1 MEKQIVDKT
10 SFSEICKILKDNK
23 YDICEC
29 INGVFEVALL
39 FFPCM
44 VCKDIAFITNIVN
57 GATILGAKP
66 IIEKSIKNIAKV
78 FTKKKF
84 TDFTTKYDYAQIAQV
99 LIVFAAY
106 FDSIKLYL
114 PDEERKIKI
123 SSKEKQLLTE
133 SSISQYANFI
143 EENLSKNAEQTA
155 KDIFEYDLSIPDPV
169 ENLKDYLEQ
178 LQKFY
183 EILNKEFLQFYEKLS
198 FFDAMNEEKREHFLT
213 IIRGLPAKAVENYKK
228 QYYQLAIN
236 FNDFFVW
243 TNIEEHKRIQKKL
256 DVGFSEI
263 ARLVSDYCEKSS
275 NSKARNTLEQYRK
288 KYNSYVDTP
297 VVDVSEMNFC
307 STDEII
313 FPNKRHIFVPQSFK
327 ALTYKNDIHLENRD
341 TWKMC
346 DERDDIGK
354 FVSDILRHSVT
365 GSLPLLILGNPGAGK
380 SLLCNMLAAQI
391 LHHEYHVIIIK
402 LRDTVA
408 EQTIPQQINQQ
419 IERDFSNGCLW
430 SDIAESGLDKPI
442 LIIFDGYDELLQ
454 ASGRSY
460 SDYLQRIAEF
470 QKQQKDIYGI
480 FVKCIVTSRITL
492 IDKALIS
499 NNSPVIMLSDF
510 DEKRINQWCKIWNEK
525 NEDYFLQSNL
535 EKFEVDS
542 SSKVSEL
549 AKQPLLLL
557 MLALYDSNDNA
568 LKRNKDL
575 NGTQLYDNLIREFIS
590 REKRKDDGFRSLQV
604 KEQERI
610 INEEMIKI
618 SIAALGMYNRKML
631 YIRSNELEK
640 DLQFILQEN
649 NIYDVLK
656 NNELSESDKLLGS
669 FFFIHKSNSTD
680 VIDREK
686 IPNAAYEFLHNTFG
700 EFLTANYIVTEMKN
714 VLCWIHTLVETNR
727 KSQWKLCSQR
737 AWVICMAY
745 APLFSRPVVVQMIH
759 EWALGFFEDKN
770 IAVFNEDLD
779 NLLEIEI
786 KNVVSGNIIFDLKEV
801 MEEKSNPYY
810 HDDLLKHLAI
820 YSLNLII
827 IRTIVFDTKY
837 EFKFSNEIWNK
848 LLYIWKYA
856 FSEDELLNFAN
867 QFTTNRVGD
876 IYKVSCEKEGRNV
889 LQSQMSKYLRIDSAV
904 GDSVSYGIVGSLIG
918 ENEPDKVM
926 YAIDNNQLNIRA
938 RYLWNYCLNVLAYY
952 KYNKSKIIDIICE
965 INEFS
970 WKEQDV
976 EYILCSYILIDDL
989 LKNRIVTINQH
1000 SNYKIIKIIMN
1011 LVENIEHINWD
1022 FRNEIPVLIFDIASN
1037 ILDYVKLDDEDIE
1050 KIWRCHK
1057 WGHPIFFEFD
1067 FYYALNFVNKILKKV
1082 VMHGKSR
1089 RLRDLS
1095 EIRYIEECMERMM
1108 YTIRKK
1114 HNVSSTK
1121 LLEDL
1126 LEFVDNYVILID
1138 YIDSKRVEDIYFT
1151 ILEEVIYQ
1159 YSMKNKFSFQQKML
1173 IIKSIYIMFER
1184 GISYREDLVKIF
1196 IEVAYPID
1204 VKQLYDKEQEIFY
1217 NFLVLINN
1225 HIFICEDN
1233 IEKDII
1239 WIVEHRDEKLSLRSY
1254 KQIKIFAQNINC
1266 DRLLDSLEQLLI

>member
-1 MEKQIVDKT
+1 
-10 SFSEICKILKDNK
+10 
-23 YDICEC
+23 
-29 INGVFEVALL
+29 
-39 FFPCM
+39 
-44 VCKDIAFITNIVN
+44 
-57 GATILGAKP
+57 
-66 IIEKSIKNIAKV
+66 
-78 FTKKKF
+78 
-84 TDFTTKYDYAQIAQV
+84 
-99 LIVFAAY
+99 
-106 FDSIKLYL
+106 
-114 PDEERKIKI
+114 
-123 SSKEKQLLTE
+123 
-133 SSISQYANFI
+133 
-143 EENLSKNAEQTA
+143 
-155 KDIFEYDLSIPDPV
+155 
-169 ENLKDYLEQ
+169 
-178 LQKFY
+178 
-183 EILNKEFLQFYEKLS
+183 
-198 FFDAMNEEKREHFLT
+198 
-213 IIRGLPAKAVENYKK
+213 
-228 QYYQLAIN
+228 
-236 FNDFFVW
+236 
-243 TNIEEHKRIQKKL
+243 
-256 DVGFSEI
+256 
-263 ARLVSDYCEKSS
+263 
-275 NSKARNTLEQYRK
+275 
-288 KYNSYVDTP
+288 
-297 VVDVSEMNFC
+297 MNFC

-354 FVSDILRHSVT
+354 FVSDILRHSIT

-391 LHHEYHVIIIK
+391 LYHEYHVIIIK

-408 EQTIPQQINQQ
+408 EQTVPQQINQQ

-430 SDIAESGLDKPI
+430 SDIAESGLNKPI

-510 DEKRINQWCKIWNEK
+510 DEKRISQWCKIWNEK

-535 EKFEVDS
+535 EKFEIDS

-575 NGTQLYDNLIREFIS
+575 NGTQLYDNLIREFVS

-649 NIYDVLK
+649 NIYGVLK

-680 VIDREK
+680 VVDREK

-700 EFLTANYIVTEMKN
+700 EFLTANYIVNEMKN
-714 VLCWIHTLVETNR
+714 VLSWIHTLVETNR
-727 KSQWKLCSQR
+727 QSQWKLCSQR

-770 IAVFNEDLD
+770 IAGFNEDLD
-779 NLLEIEI
+779 KLLEIEI

-801 MEEKSNPYY
+801 MEEKNNPYS
-810 HDDLLKHLAI
+810 HDELLKHLAI
-820 YSLNLII
+820 YSLNLVI
-827 IRTIVFDTKY
+827 IRTIVFDTKH

-876 IYKVSCEKEGRNV
+876 IYEVSCEREGRNV
-889 LQSQMSKYLRIDSAV
+889 LQSQMAKYLRIDSAV
-904 GDSVSYGIVGSLIG
+904 GDSVPYGIVGSLIG
-918 ENEPDKVM
+918 ENDLGKVM
-926 YAIDNNQLNIRA
+926 CAIDNNQLNIRA
-938 RYLWNYCLNVLAYY
+938 RYLWNYCLNVLAYS
-952 KYNKSKIIDIICE
+952 KYNQSKIIDIICE

-970 WKEQDV
+970 WKERDV
-976 EYILCSYILIDDL
+976 QYILCSYILIDDL
-989 LKNRIVTINQH
+989 LKNRIVTINQF
-1000 SNYKIIKIIMN
+1000 SNYELIKIIMN

-1022 FRNEIPVLIFDIASN
+1022 FRNEIPVFIFDIASN
-1037 ILDYVKLDDEDIE
+1037 LLDYVQLDDEDIE
-1050 KIWRCHK
+1050 KIWRCLK
-1057 WGHPIFFEFD
+1057 WGHST
-1067 FYYALNFVNKILKKV
+1067 FYEIDSYSVLNFINKILRKV
-1082 VMHGKSR
+1082 VMHEKR
-1089 RLRDLS
+1089 RGVIGLS
-1095 EIRYIEECMERMM
+1095 EIRYIEEYMEQMM
-1108 YTIRKK
+1108 YTIRRR
-1114 HNVSSTK
+1114 HNISTTK
-1121 LLEDL
+1121 LLEDF
-1126 LEFVDNYVILID
+1126 LELIDDYVILND
-1138 YIDSKRVEDIYFT
+1138 YIENKRIEDIYFT
-1151 ILEEVIYQ
+1151 MLEKVIYQ
-1159 YSMKNKFSFQQKML
+1159 YSRKTKLSFQQKML

-1184 GISYREDLVKIF
+1184 GISHREDFVKIF
-1196 IEVAYPID
+1196 IEVAHPID
-1204 VKQLYDKEQEIFY
+1204 VKQLCDKEQEIFY
-1217 NFLVLINN
+1217 DFLVLINN

-1239 WIVEHRDEKLSLRSY
+1239 WIVEHRGEKLSLRSY
-1254 KQIKIFAQNINC
+1254 KQIEIFAQNINC

>member
-1 MEKQIVDKT
+1 
-10 SFSEICKILKDNK
+10 
-23 YDICEC
+23 
-29 INGVFEVALL
+29 
-39 FFPCM
+39 
-44 VCKDIAFITNIVN
+44 
-57 GATILGAKP
+57 
-66 IIEKSIKNIAKV
+66 
-78 FTKKKF
+78 
-84 TDFTTKYDYAQIAQV
+84 
-99 LIVFAAY
+99 
-106 FDSIKLYL
+106 
-114 PDEERKIKI
+114 
-123 SSKEKQLLTE
+123 
-133 SSISQYANFI
+133 
-143 EENLSKNAEQTA
+143 
-155 KDIFEYDLSIPDPV
+155 
-169 ENLKDYLEQ
+169 
-178 LQKFY
+178 
-183 EILNKEFLQFYEKLS
+183 
-198 FFDAMNEEKREHFLT
+198 
-213 IIRGLPAKAVENYKK
+213 
-228 QYYQLAIN
+228 
-236 FNDFFVW
+236 
-243 TNIEEHKRIQKKL
+243 
-256 DVGFSEI
+256 
-263 ARLVSDYCEKSS
+263 
-275 NSKARNTLEQYRK
+275 
-288 KYNSYVDTP
+288 
-297 VVDVSEMNFC
+297 
-307 STDEII
+307 
-313 FPNKRHIFVPQSFK
+313 
-327 ALTYKNDIHLENRD
+327 
-341 TWKMC
+341 MC

-354 FVSDILRHSVT
+354 FVSDILRHSIT

-391 LHHEYHVIIIK
+391 LYHEYHVIIIK

-408 EQTIPQQINQQ
+408 EQTVPQQINQQ

-430 SDIAESGLDKPI
+430 SDIAESGLNKPI

-535 EKFEVDS
+535 EKFEIDS

-575 NGTQLYDNLIREFIS
+575 NGTQLYDNLIREFVS

-649 NIYDVLK
+649 NIYGGLK

-680 VIDREK
+680 VVDREK

-700 EFLTANYIVTEMKN
+700 EFLTANYIVNEMKN
-714 VLCWIHTLVETNR
+714 VLSWIHTLVETNR
-727 KSQWKLCSQR
+727 QSQWKLCSQR

-770 IAVFNEDLD
+770 IAGFNEDLD
-779 NLLEIEI
+779 KLLEIEI

-801 MEEKSNPYY
+801 MEEKNNPYS
-810 HDDLLKHLAI
+810 HDELLKHLAI
-820 YSLNLII
+820 YSLNLVI
-827 IRTIVFDTKY
+827 IRTIVFDTKH

-876 IYKVSCEKEGRNV
+876 IYEVSCEREGRNV
-889 LQSQMSKYLRIDSAV
+889 LQSQMAKYLRIDSAV

-918 ENEPDKVM
+918 ENDLGKVM
-926 YAIDNNQLNIRA
+926 CAIDNNQLNIRA
-938 RYLWNYCLNVLAYY
+938 RYLWNYCLNVLAYS
-952 KYNKSKIIDIICE
+952 KYNQSKIIDIICE

-970 WKEQDV
+970 WKERDV
-976 EYILCSYILIDDL
+976 QYILCSYILIDDL
-989 LKNRIVTINQH
+989 LKNRIVTINQF
-1000 SNYKIIKIIMN
+1000 SNYELIKIIMN

-1022 FRNEIPVLIFDIASN
+1022 FRNEIPVFIFDIASN
-1037 ILDYVKLDDEDIE
+1037 LLDYVQLDDEDIE
-1050 KIWRCHK
+1050 KIWRCLK
-1057 WGHPIFFEFD
+1057 WGHST
-1067 FYYALNFVNKILKKV
+1067 FYEIDSYSVLNFINKILRKV
-1082 VMHGKSR
+1082 VMHEKR
-1089 RLRDLS
+1089 RGVIGLS
-1095 EIRYIEECMERMM
+1095 EIRYIEEYMEQMM
-1108 YTIRKK
+1108 YTIRRR
-1114 HNVSSTK
+1114 HNISTTK
-1121 LLEDL
+1121 LLEDF
-1126 LEFVDNYVILID
+1126 LELIDDYVILND
-1138 YIDSKRVEDIYFT
+1138 YIENKRIEDIYFT
-1151 ILEEVIYQ
+1151 MLEKVIYQ
-1159 YSMKNKFSFQQKML
+1159 YSGKTKLSFQQKML

-1184 GISYREDLVKIF
+1184 GISHREDFVKIF
-1196 IEVAYPID
+1196 IEVAHPID
-1204 VKQLYDKEQEIFY
+1204 VKQLCDKEQEIFY
-1217 NFLVLINN
+1217 DFLVLINN

-1239 WIVEHRDEKLSLRSY
+1239 WIVEHRGEKLSLRSY
-1254 KQIKIFAQNINC
+1254 KQIEIFAQNINC